1 MLGSVDRSYVFGL
14 LQALALGDGKAVVQT
29 VETLRLHG
37 LSAAAALEEMA
48 TVLQRMAVLQ
58 AVPGEPDDSDPD
70 AAELASLAR
79 SLPADETQLLYSLCL
94 HGRAELGL
102 APDEYAALTMVL
114 LRLLAF
120 KPGRPVLAAAEKKTL
135 IEAAPELLRAQ
146 APLLDA
152 PNKPLPAPA
161 GHASDRAG
169 QLLPV
174 RSGGSVAASWQGA
187 ASRSQASPALP
198 VVAAT
203 EPEIAD
209 IPVRV
214 AADSRSEVLAQ
225 QSVAALVPTEDGS
238 FWHAVVQE
246 LVAKEAISGLVREL
260 ALQAQLLARDT
271 DQWLLRLERESLN
284 QPGSR
289 DRLASALQAA
299 GHAVQLVVEV
309 GRVSDSPARRNAQ
322 AAAERQLAAEKIIF
336 EDPFVQTMLR
346 DFGAKIVPGSIKQG

>member
-1 MLGSVDRSYVFGL
+1 M
-14 LQALALGDGKAVVQT
+14 
-29 VETLRLHG
+29 
-37 LSAAAALEEMA
+37 
-48 TVLQRMAVLQ
+48 
-58 AVPGEPDDSDPD
+58 
-70 AAELASLAR
+70 
-79 SLPADETQLLYSLCL
+79 
-94 HGRAELGL
+94 
-102 APDEYAALTMVL
+102 
-114 LRLLAF
+114 
-120 KPGRPVLAAAEKKTL
+120 
-135 IEAAPELLRAQ
+135 
-146 APLLDA
+146 
-152 PNKPLPAPA
+152 
-161 GHASDRAG
+161 
-169 QLLPV
+169 
-174 RSGGSVAASWQGA
+174 
-187 ASRSQASPALP
+187 
-198 VVAAT
+198 
-203 EPEIAD
+203 
-209 IPVRV
+209 RV

-322 AAAERQLAAEKIIF
+322 AAAERQLAVEKIIF